1 MKNKKTWLW
10 SQAVCEWGRE
20 SVESWGKR
28 RRRSLANAT
37 EEKAEDMT
45 LSQEILVLDFGDEKQ
60 SDFLKSDASIDFNEA
75 GNYMNSFPITHSSLF
90 IYITS
95 NKREKEIIS
104 ILFPRQNGDHCGALS
119 NKDLGV
125 NSGRDVCPACPY
137 LHFHDLLLLHEEMV
151 VTPQNDALK
160 ITCRGPRLTEYLS
173 AGDKRSEPG
182 KLRIKCK
189 LTTRRT
195 CYKTCTRWTR
205 ETRVRVDA
213 WKNYDFAPSF
223 SILLTFRAKHWFQ
236 EAEPCKK
243 RPFFRA
249 DYTVR
254 TYFLRYCG
262 FGFIAMLV
270 IGDLLLFTAHQART
284 FKQAIEL
291 IVIQIS
297 SDNLQ
302 QA

>member
-1 MKNKKTWLW
+1 
-10 SQAVCEWGRE
+10 
-20 SVESWGKR
+20 
-28 RRRSLANAT
+28 
-37 EEKAEDMT
+37 MT

-95 NKREKEIIS
+95 NKREKEIIA

-195 CYKTCTRWTR
+195 CYKTCTR
-205 ETRVRVDA
+205 
-213 WKNYDFAPSF
+213 
-223 SILLTFRAKHWFQ
+223 
-236 EAEPCKK
+236 
-243 RPFFRA
+243 
-249 DYTVR
+249 
-254 TYFLRYCG
+254 
-262 FGFIAMLV
+262 
-270 IGDLLLFTAHQART
+270 
-284 FKQAIEL
+284 
-291 IVIQIS
+291 
-297 SDNLQ
+297 
-302 QA
+302 